1 MKLLYYLNQ
10 STDDPWHWI
19 FMALY
24 IVLTASALVSNSL
37 LLLGVK
43 CVHSNMRNRE
53 AQSSTHVNIRARQ
66 TKPCEMTR
74 DMLISY
80 LATLDI
86 FLSLTI
92 PFSAL
97 DGLSKF
103 WPLGTNTELLCR
115 ATKASPSFVVYSS
128 SMVIMLIATNFYR
141 QIVYPYKRQIS
152 PSNLKYVMSFIIV
165 FSLCLSFPQF
175 YYTKIIQPPLS
186 LKNVSQ
192 INQNKTFSDSNFG
205 NVSSVESNST
215 FEHDLPAAE
224 NTNETLGYDQNE
236 GDVDDCTHLNEQ
248 GWNHVVFCIED
259 WPFGE
264 DSLDAYGRLYYTLLT
279 FSIQLV
285 VPLIVIS
292 FCYFRIYSKLSK
304 QDIVRRSLLNLHDAA
319 RLRRTEIRC
328 KRRNQ
333 KMLAI
338 SLVYLISWFP
348 LGIISI
354 LLDYKPFIFGSNTA
368 HVAAIFVT
376 CHLIG
381 MLSASL
387 NPVIYGYKN
396 KEVRKGNLKDI
407 LVLSFKKK
415 LRWMFFKVFPNH
427 VIGIFFRAGKNRMH
441 HCNCIKIQSCT

>member
-53 AQSSTHVNIRARQ
+53 MQSATHVNIRARQ

-152 PSNLKYVMSFIIV
+152 PSSLKYIMSFIIL

-175 YYTKIIQPPLS
+175 YYTKIVQPPPP
-186 LKNVSQ
+186 LKNASQ
-192 INQNKTFSDSNFG
+192 INQTKKFSDSDFG
-205 NVSSVESNST
+205 NISSVESNLT
-215 FEHDLPAAE
+215 FELNVHESEYP
-224 NTNETLGYDQNE
+224 NKTHGYDQEE
-236 GDVDDCTHLNEQ
+236 GPVDECKHLDEH
-248 GWNHVVFCIED
+248 GWSHVVFCVEE
-259 WPFGE
+259 WPFGA
-264 DSLDAYGRLYYTLLT
+264 DSLDGNGRLYYTLIT
-279 FSIQLV
+279 FSLQLV
-285 VPLIVIS
+285 VPLILIS
-292 FCYFRIYSKLSK
+292 FCYFRIYCKLSK
-304 QDIVRRSLLNLHDAA
+304 QEIVRRSLLNLHDAE
-319 RLRRTEIRC
+319 RLRRTEMRC

-354 LLDYKPFIFGSNTA
+354 LLDYNPFIFGSNTA

-376 CHLIG
+376 CHLVG

-396 KEVRKGNLKDI
+396 KEIRKGNLKHI
-407 LVLSFKKK
+407 LVLSFKIY
-415 LRWMFFKVFPNH
+415 
-427 VIGIFFRAGKNRMH
+427 VILKRLDGCYFL
-441 HCNCIKIQSCT
+441 CICKSCY